1 MKILV
6 TGATGFIGSHLTIE
20 LMNRGHC
27 VYGSRRDGSMPK
39 LKNKK
44 NPSWIKP
51 IDKLEIDDLQGIDA
65 IIHLASAG
73 VSPQKASWAELTETN
88 ISMSIKLIDLA
99 NKAGV
104 KRFVATG
111 TCLEYGSEAERWEK
125 IPPNASLR
133 PATPY
138 AASKAS
144 SFFMLNNY
152 AKQNSMELYYGRIFS
167 AYGEGQYE
175 KNLWP
180 SLCNAAKNGEDFPM
194 TNGLQIRDFIPVD
207 LVAKHLSI
215 GAERKDI
222 NESEPLVVNIG
233 SGKGRSVIK
242 FAESEWRKME
252 ARGKI
257 RPGVIQTGEVQIKR
271 IVADTINLTPE
282 EQRTEQ

>member
-1 MKILV
+1 MCIWNQKKWLK
-6 TGATGFIGSHLTIE
+6 TK
-20 LMNRGHC
+20 NRAQ
-27 VYGSRRDGSMPK
+27 
-39 LKNKK
+39 K
-44 NPSWIKP
+44 NPRWIKP
-51 IDKLEIDDLQGIDA
+51 IDKLDVDDLQGIEA

-73 VSPQKASWAELTETN
+73 VSPQKASWTELTETN

-144 SFFMLNNY
+144 SYFMLKNY
-152 AKQNSMELYYGRIFS
+152 AKQNNMELYYGRIFS

-180 SLCNAAKNGEDFPM
+180 SLCNAARNGEDFRM
-194 TNGLQIRDFIPVD
+194 TYGTQIRDFIPVNM
-207 LVAKHLSI
+207 VAKHLRI

-222 NESEPLVVNIG
+222 NKSEPLVVNIG
-233 SGKGRSVIK
+233 SGKGRSVIE
-242 FAESEWRKME
+242 FAESEWKKME

-257 RPGVIQTGEVQIKR
+257 KPGVIQTREVQIKR
-271 IVADTINLTPE
+271 IVADTINLTPK
-282 EQRTEQ
+282 EQRTEL